1 MYNAPSSGTG
11 SATVDA
17 TASSMTGSAAV
28 SIAPNPAAPTNL
40 TATVISPATASHHWS
55 RRRVAVDQPGG
66 AESSKGEPP
75 SASCTCRRAI
85 IQRTFTVGTAMPN
98 KAAASACD
106 IS

>member
-40 TATVISPATASHHWS
+40 TATVISSATASHDWS

-75 SASCTCRRAI
+75 SASCTYWRAI

-98 KAAASACD
+98 
-106 IS
+106 